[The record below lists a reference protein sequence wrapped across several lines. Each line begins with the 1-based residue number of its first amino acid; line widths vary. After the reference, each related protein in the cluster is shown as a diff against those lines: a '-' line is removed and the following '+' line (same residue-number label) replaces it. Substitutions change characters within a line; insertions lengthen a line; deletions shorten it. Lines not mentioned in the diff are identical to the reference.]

1 MVSAAQVGLFI
12 AALLYY
18 LNEKSKDGTATN
30 NDDKNNKDSD
40 TSDNTKDLGD
50 NNGKTI

>member
-18 LNEKSKDGTATN
+18 LMRKP
-30 NDDKNNKDSD
+30 KDSSTANAD
-40 TSDNTKDLGD
+40 YKNDEDSSASDNFNKREKHD
-50 NNGKTI
+50 